1 MPSAPVNV
9 MPCVPRMMTPA
20 LALSGHSRATTRAR
34 AVARRRDCG
43 VRSRTIFGALGLLL
57 LFPARE
63 TVRGPRREQVRARV
77 ARRKLTLI
85 LYIGLGIYFVTKSL

>member
-1 MPSAPVNV
+1 MPSAPVKV

-20 LALSGHSRATTRAR
+20 LAVSGHSRATTRAR
-34 AVARRRDCG
+34 AVARRRDRG
-43 VRSRTIFGALGLLL
+43 VRSRTIFGAWGLT

-63 TVRGPRREQVRARV
+63 TVRGPRREQVRARL

-85 LYIGLGIYFVTKSL
+85 LYIGVGALFVTEVL